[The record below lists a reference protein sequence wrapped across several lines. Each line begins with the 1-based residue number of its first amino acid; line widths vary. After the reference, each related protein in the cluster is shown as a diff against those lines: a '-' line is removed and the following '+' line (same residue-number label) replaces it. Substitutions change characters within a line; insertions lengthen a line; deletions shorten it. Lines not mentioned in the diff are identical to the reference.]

1 MSDTFLAAISARS
14 SGGAGA
20 GAPAAPPPD
29 AATVAYEGKLRE
41 RVRTSKRQ
49 PCVMLIPPQYS
60 APFNLEYSIHRPSRL
75 MRNDIELVF
84 RPDIDDEHKRHEA
97 GAAAGAEKNDFMN
110 EHLLVV
116 PTWQPA
122 AMDLSEIAEDVN
134 VVRGGLLRSFD
145 RWAGF
150 IRRKLLPYWSD
161 CACPV
166 DGYARP
172 ARGVVGDP
180 RSALSHRS
188 IACPSPAPTLM
199 QVRSVRRAHAGHLQ

>member
-1 MSDTFLAAISARS
+1 MSESFLAAISTRG
-14 SGGAGA
+14 SGTT
-20 GAPAAPPPD
+20 APAAAPAPTAAPAPE

-49 PCVMLIPPQYS
+49 PSVMIVPQTFN
-60 APFNLEYSIHRPSRL
+60 APFNLEHSVHRPSRL
-75 MRNDIELVF
+75 LRNDIELVF
-84 RPDIDDEHKRHEA
+84 RPDLDTEYKRHEA
-97 GAAAGAEKNDFMN
+97 GAATGIEKNDFLL

-122 AMDLSEIAEDVN
+122 AMDLSEIAGAVN
-134 VVRGGLLRSFD
+134 VVRRGLLQSFD

-166 DGYARP
+166 DG
-172 ARGVVGDP
+172 
-180 RSALSHRS
+180 
-188 IACPSPAPTLM
+188 
-199 QVRSVRRAHAGHLQ
+199 